1 MPYSLDC
8 LHTWQFDS
16 SFKSD
21 DDVDVNN
28 DNKELTTTVMI
39 MTVPVTLNYSKVI
52 LNGLMIMTAKPLY
65 AVYET
70 ANTGNTL
77 ENMIRKQVSF

>member
-1 MPYSLDC
+1 
-8 LHTWQFDS
+8 
-16 SFKSD
+16 
-21 DDVDVNN
+21 
-28 DNKELTTTVMI
+28 MI